1 MNALQYPFDGAEIL
15 QKKRALKKEL
25 LKKDGLTD
33 KKIAIV
39 TGSTVGDIRNI
50 LELFLLD
57 SGIRPQFFEGG
68 YGLYFEDVVFDDGRL
83 ANFAPD
89 FLYVHT
95 SVHNIL
101 NWPSPADSD
110 ETASAKL
117 QAETQRLDALWDA
130 AARLGCPVIVN
141 NFEYPSYRTFGNM
154 DAWDNRGRVAFVR
167 ALNNHTAARARSSK
181 NFYIHDLC
189 YLAASFGTD
198 NWCDIATWYN
208 YKYACSVSH
217 IPDLCHSL
225 AGIIKSLL
233 GRTKKALTLDLDN
246 TLWGGVIGEVGPEG
260 IELGSETPTGL
271 AYADF
276 QRYLKMLA
284 ERGILLTVAS
294 KNETEPAQSGFSR
307 ADSPLAVKDFL
318 GFEANWG
325 PKSLSIEK
333 ISTELN
339 ILPESFVFMD
349 DNPAERAEVTGRIP
363 TVIAPPVGA
372 PENSIALLDKAGYF
386 ETLSL
391 SADDVKRND
400 MYRDNAERTKLQ
412 ASAGDYTS
420 YLKSLEMTA
429 YIGPFADDQLERVTQ
444 LINKTNQFNLT
455 TRRYTPAEVTACAQS
470 ASCITL
476 AGRLLDRFGDN
487 GLTSAIIA
495 TIADGVATIDLWIM
509 SCRVFKRQ
517 FEYAMF
523 DELVLQ
529 AKKQGVTKLVGHW
542 YPTAKNLLVEDFY
555 ATIGFD
561 LVQQSDNEK
570 RFELDLIK
578 DILASRNEA
587 ILVERT

>member
-1 MNALQYPFDGAEIL
+1 MNALQYPFAAAEIL

-25 LKKDGLTD
+25 QKKDGLVD

-39 TGSTVGDIRNI
+39 TGSTVGEIGNI

-57 SGIRPQFFEGG
+57 SGIRPQFFEGA
-68 YGLYFEDVVFDDGRL
+68 YGLYFEDIVFDDGRL
-83 ANFAPD
+83 SSFAPD
-89 FLYVHT
+89 FLYIHT

-101 NWPSPADSD
+101 NWPSPADS
-110 ETASAKL
+110 EESARAKL
-117 QAETQRLDALWDA
+117 QAETQRLDTLWDA
-130 AARLGCPVIVN
+130 AERLGCPVIVN
-141 NFEYPSYRTFGNM
+141 NFEYPAYRTFGNM
-154 DAWDNRGRVAFVR
+154 DAWDARGRVSFVR
-167 ALNNHTAARARSSK
+167 TLNEHVSARARSHK
-181 NFYIHDLC
+181 NFYVHDLC
-189 YLAASFGTD
+189 YLSASFGIE
-198 NWCDIATWYN
+198 NWCDATTWYN
-208 YKYACSVSH
+208 YKYACAVSC
-217 IPDLCHSL
+217 IPYLCHSL
-225 AGIIKSLL
+225 AGLIKSLL
-233 GRTKKALTLDLDN
+233 GRTKKALVLDLDN
-246 TLWGGVIGEVGPEG
+246 TLWGGIIGEVGPEG

-318 GFEANWG
+318 CFEANWG
-325 PKSLSIEK
+325 PKSQSIEK
-333 ISTELN
+333 ISAELN
-339 ILPESFVFMD
+339 LLPESFVFVD
-349 DNPAERAEVTGRIP
+349 DNPAERAEVTGRHP
-363 TVIAPPVGA
+363 SVTAPPVSV

-386 ETLSL
+386 ETTVL
-391 SADDVKRND
+391 SADDIKRND

-429 YIGPFADDQLERVTQ
+429 YIAPFASDQLERVTQ

-455 TRRYTPAEVTACAQS
+455 TRRYTPAEVSACAQS
-470 ASCITL
+470 DNSITL
-476 AGRLLDRFGDN
+476 AGRLVDRFGDN

-495 TIADGVATIDLWIM
+495 TIKESTAYVDLWIM

-523 DELVLQ
+523 DELLQQ
-529 AKKQGVTKLVGHW
+529 AKKLGVTRIIGSWH
-542 YPTAKNLLVEDFY
+542 PTAKNLLVEDFY

-561 LVQQSDNEK
+561 LVHQSEEEK
-570 RFELDLIK
+570 RFELDLLK
-578 DILASRNEA
+578 DLPASRNEA
-587 ILVERT
+587 IFVERA